1 MKAIYWLKRDFRLL
15 DNQAL
20 RAGLDQVD
28 HLSIIYMVEPSMLE
42 APETSEFHIHAITGA
57 YNDMRSKVTTA
68 GGKMGWMHTETVAG
82 FARLFEQQPFD
93 ALYSHEEIGVDRTY
107 KRDIAVAQ
115 WCRENGVKW
124 YEYRQTGVF
133 RWLSD
138 RDKRARLWREHYSE
152 EIIAAPDAEELKRLG
167 IPDSYSEVRTDKLVI
182 DFADRVT
189 SEHERRLQAV
199 SESSAVQTLQSFL
212 HERGIA
218 YRGGIS
224 SPVTALTAGSRMSV
238 HLAWGSMSGRVVY
251 QRTQE
256 RRAELKDDDDPM
268 AKRWRSSLTAFTARL
283 HWRDHFIQ
291 RLETEPQ
298 MEYEPLN
305 SAYSEIVYDAP
316 EEHVT
321 AWYEGRTGFPM
332 VDACVRCLRA
342 TGFINFR
349 MRALLTSTA
358 CHVLHIDWKR
368 LDPLMARLYTDYEPG
383 IHLSQLQMQAAV
395 VGINTIRVYSPHK
408 QIIDQDPDATFIHEW
423 IPELQEYSPIEIQ
436 AHRMDDL
443 GLYPGQVVDYVSASK
458 AMKSQLYSVKGRKVT
473 KEIAQKVYL
482 KHGSR
487 KAPSSKRRKSTAS
500 KSK

>member
-1 MKAIYWLKRDFRLL
+1 MKSVYWLKRDFRLL
-15 DNQAL
+15 DNPAL
-20 RAGLDQVD
+20 RAALDRSDDVAM
-28 HLSIIYMVEPSMLE
+28 IYIVEPSMIE
-42 APETSEFHIHAITGA
+42 APETSELHIHAITGA
-57 YNDMRSKVTTA
+57 YNDMRSRVMAA
-68 GGKMGWMHTETVAG
+68 GGKMGWMHMEVIDGLT
-82 FARLFEQQPFD
+82 RLYERQSFD
-93 ALYSHEEIGVDRTY
+93 ALYTHEEIGVDRTY

-115 WCRENGVKW
+115 WCEEHGVKW

-133 RWLSD
+133 RRLSD
-138 RDKRARLWREHYSE
+138 RDKRARLWREHYSSDV
-152 EIIAAPDAEELKRLG
+152 IATPDVAELRKLD
-167 IPDSYSEVRTDKLVI
+167 IPKAYSEVRTDDLAI
-182 DFADRVT
+182 DFADRI
-189 SEHERRLQAV
+189 SSQHERKLQPV
-199 SESSAVQTLQSFL
+199 SESSAEETLNSFL
-212 HERGIA
+212 YDRGIA

-238 HLAWGSMSGRVVY
+238 HLAWGTVSGRVVY
-251 QRTQE
+251 QRTQA
-256 RRAELKDDDDPM
+256 RRAQLKESDEAD

-305 SAYSEIVYDAP
+305 SAYNQIIYDAP
-316 EEHVT
+316 EEHIM

-383 IHLSQLQMQAAV
+383 IHISQLQMQAAV

-408 QIIDQDPDATFIHEW
+408 QIIDQDPDTAFIKEW
-423 IPELQEYSPIEIQ
+423 IPELREYSPAEIQ
-436 AHRMDDL
+436 GHRMESL
-443 GLYPGQVVDYVSASK
+443 GSYPGQVVDYISASK
-458 AMKSQLYSVKGRKVT
+458 AMKSQLYSIKGRKET
-473 KEIAQKVYL
+473 KEIAQQVYL

-487 KAPSSKRRKSTAS
+487 KGPSTRRKKTTATTS
-500 KSK
+500 K